1 MPIEYPV
8 DFKRKIIQRYEK
20 GESINVN
27 ANMKVSHLA
36 GFRS

>member
-1 MPIEYPV
+1 MNAEQLSRV
-8 DFKRKIIQRYEK
+8 GEK
-20 GESINVN
+20 LVVN